1 MGWQWLYTSIWGSV
15 FCLLQM
21 VNICMQA
28 VMLEK
33 VFYGIPHKMGY
44 FGTHDH
50 AVAVA
55 DKDDEFKAV
64 TTSHIN

>member
-1 MGWQWLYTSIWGSV
+1 
-15 FCLLQM
+15 M

-50 AVAVA
+50 TAAVA